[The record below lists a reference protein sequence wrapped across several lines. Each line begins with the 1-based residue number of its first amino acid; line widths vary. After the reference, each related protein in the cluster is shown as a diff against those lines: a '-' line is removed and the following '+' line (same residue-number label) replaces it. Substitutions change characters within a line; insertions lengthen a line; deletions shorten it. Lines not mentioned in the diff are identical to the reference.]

1 MYNSIIQG
9 GRGSYADD
17 NYIHKLINIFENGK
31 EDPLIHH
38 SPIDS
43 NEIKKK
49 KGESGS
55 LPVTSLEHT
64 IKYKKKKESLHFS
77 PDNWYY
83 RFQGSESI
91 SRACCKWTTRKEP
104 SSPYIF
110 LLKFI
115 WHTHSWSM
123 LYTFRYCV
131 YYFFLLNSFAL
142 CNIWE
147 WPIIGA
153 SPFLDARLITATP
166 MST

>member
-1 MYNSIIQG
+1 MEKQEREMYNSIIQG

-77 PDNWYY
+77 PDN
-83 RFQGSESI
+83 
-91 SRACCKWTTRKEP
+91 
-104 SSPYIF
+104 
-110 LLKFI
+110 
-115 WHTHSWSM
+115 
-123 LYTFRYCV
+123 
-131 YYFFLLNSFAL
+131 
-142 CNIWE
+142 
-147 WPIIGA
+147 
-153 SPFLDARLITATP
+153 
-166 MST
+166 

>member
-77 PDNWYY
+77 PDN
-83 RFQGSESI
+83 
-91 SRACCKWTTRKEP
+91 
-104 SSPYIF
+104 
-110 LLKFI
+110 
-115 WHTHSWSM
+115 
-123 LYTFRYCV
+123 
-131 YYFFLLNSFAL
+131 
-142 CNIWE
+142 
-147 WPIIGA
+147 
-153 SPFLDARLITATP
+153 
-166 MST
+166 